1 MRAREAVS
9 AAWASALAMAVATSS
24 VNPASRASVSA
35 GSGSSL
41 AATAVIAPHSRP
53 STLTGAPTDAR
64 TPHAWARSAA
74 GPRVSA

>member
-9 AAWASALAMAVATSS
+9 AARASALAMAVATSS

-41 AATAVIAPHSRP
+41 AETAVMTPHSRP
-53 STLTGAPTDAR
+53 STLTGAPTVAR
-64 TPHAWARSAA
+64 M
-74 GPRVSA
+74 PRA